1 MGQIVSTAAKPKRC
15 NLNKLSQLGTPA
27 AGEYILVSS
36 DNSMNAAGQG
46 NFDCYIEGD
55 GQKAA
60 TELELKPIAD
70 VTPTS
75 GSKNSVTSDGVW
87 SSLFKGNIT
96 TEEITST
103 YTDTRVIN
111 GAYIDANGGI
121 VSYDTYFYTKPFFVK
136 SGSVVTLKIRANS
149 VSYLNKATGADDAG
163 PYTSLRH
170 GTITPSTE
178 VTYTATEDCWLVV
191 SGEKF
196 DAGSYYVRWQVLE
209 EPTEKYLRRDEVSDE
224 IQEGSA
230 SAVTSGAVYG
240 LVGKTY
246 NLLDSKYL
254 NSVAGWE
261 KTGEDEYTGTPTQ
274 LHNAW
279 PAGSYYPIDG
289 TIKEN
294 TAYNISLEWKTN
306 DTGLTGNCVYF
317 RIYYTDGT
325 YNGVTGMSEETTW
338 RKKVLVSDKT
348 KTLRGLRFI
357 AGPNNS
363 ASVSIRKLQLAE
375 GENALSYVPY
385 GTRPVDDVA
394 RANAYDTRFRAMP
407 TSYDIEISDGA
418 GKYINRD
425 GSITIYEQY
434 FISDPITLHKG
445 ERMTFHSKASGAAN
459 LAYYENGSY
468 RVIIF
473 AVSDKTIEQRFEAD
487 EDCQVVISGAN
498 EAILPYAI
506 YGIDYATKREAE
518 QMNLR
523 ITELEE
529 REGGSGLN
537 IENPYSNVEWDNV
550 QLAQT
555 HEHCYDEAKLTS
567 SYNRGIRVIACS
579 HYFPSTPRYPMSGW
593 SSPYKDL
600 HTLEE
605 YKAGDHSYVDRT
617 NTDSIPTITIGGN
630 TINTDTIPQIA
641 NAERCFVSGYGGHC
655 NILGLLWGSFGNAV
669 CDFALTYRQSEED
682 KALLYQL
689 RRDYSL
695 ESIEKFNDLLN
706 DETMWQFGSQYAF
719 GTINHCNSVGSA
731 KNLLDGCPS
740 IFKAMELFNQ
750 GYSAGWNDGFRT
762 AYDSLLSQGY
772 KIWGTAVVDWQGDWA
787 RWNFTTAAEK
797 TEWQAKY
804 DALSSAEQQQYGSA
818 EAYYMQTGRYQFD
831 RGANAILLPQ
841 SYNGLSVQ
849 DKAKEVIKAYIGGRY
864 YMVGLGAYGIRV
876 SVNGNTIAFT
886 LSDYCDHIKVITA
899 TGSQTY
905 SGTDTI
911 YHKAKATD
919 IFVRLEAT
927 WDDGD
932 FVYTNPLF
940 VSE

>member
-1 MGQIVSTAAKPKRC
+1 MGQIVGLNAKCKRA
-15 NLNKLSQLGTPA
+15 NLNTLGSVPTPA
-27 AGEYILVSS
+27 AGEHILVSS

-55 GQKAA
+55 GTKAA
-60 TELELKPIAD
+60 TALELKSLAD

-87 SSLFKGNIT
+87 SSLFTENIT
-96 TEEITST
+96 TEEITDPS
-103 YTDTRVIN
+103 TDTRVIK
-111 GAYIDANGGI
+111 GAYINGNGQI
-121 VSYDTYFYTKPFFVK
+121 VSYSTYCYTKPFFVK
-136 SGSVVTLKIRANS
+136 SGNVVTLKIRAGS
-149 VSYLNKATGADDAG
+149 TSYLNKATGADDAG
-163 PYTSLRH
+163 PYTSLRY

-191 SGEKF
+191 SGEV
-196 DAGSYYVRWQVLE
+196 SSLWNYVRWQVLG

-224 IQEGSA
+224 IQEGSS

-261 KTGEDEYTGTPTQ
+261 KTGEDEYTGTPIQ
-274 LHNAW
+274 LNNAW

-289 TIKEN
+289 SFKAN
-294 TAYNISLEWKTN
+294 TSYSIRLEWRMN
-306 DTGLTGNCVYF
+306 DTGLTGKCVYF
-317 RIYYTDGT
+317 RLYYTDGT
-325 YNGVTGMSEETTW
+325 YDEVAGMSEETSW
-338 RKKVLVSDKT
+338 NEKVFTSNNAKT
-348 KTLRGLRFI
+348 VRGLKFI
-357 AGPNNS
+357 AGSNTRAS
-363 ASVSIRKLQLAE
+363 ASIRNLQITE

-385 GTRPVDDVA
+385 GTRPVDNVA

-407 TSYDIEISDGA
+407 TSYNIKISDGA
-418 GKYINRD
+418 GKLINRD
-425 GSITIYEQY
+425 GSVSSYETY
-434 FISDPITLHKG
+434 FISDPITLYKG
-445 ERMTFHSKASGAAN
+445 ERMVFRSKASGAAN

-468 RVIIF
+468 NVIIYS
-473 AVSDKTIEQRFEAD
+473 VNDRTIEQHFEAG

-498 EAILPYAI
+498 EAILPYTI

-529 REGGSGLN
+529 KESGGLN
-537 IENPYSNVEWDNV
+537 IENPYANAEWDNI

-579 HYFPSTPRYPMSGW
+579 HYLPSTPRYPMSGW

-617 NTDSIPTITIGGN
+617 NIGSIPTITIDGN

-641 NAERCFVSGYGGHC
+641 NAERVNVVGYEGNHC
-655 NILGLLWGSFGNAV
+655 NILGLLWGSYGHAI
-669 CDFALTYRQSEED
+669 CDFALTHSQSAED
-682 KALLYQL
+682 KALLESLKMQYT
-689 RRDYSL
+689 L
-695 ESIEKFNDLLN
+695 ESIEKFNDLLD

-719 GTINHCNSVGSA
+719 GTINHCTVVGKA
-731 KNLLDGCPS
+731 KALLDGCPS
-740 IFKAMELFNQ
+740 IFRAMELFNQ
-750 GYSAGWNDGFRT
+750 GYSAGWNDNFRT

-772 KIWGTAVVDWQGDWA
+772 KIWGTAVVDWQNDWA
-787 RWNFTTAAEK
+787 TWNFTTAAEK

-818 EAYYMQTGRYQFD
+818 EAYYMQTGRYKFD

-841 SYNGLSVQ
+841 SYNLLSVQ

-864 YMVGLGAYGIRV
+864 YMVGLGAYGVRV